1 MMTAGTAA
9 MFAGG
14 GNAMKFG
21 MDINAMFGNVVNG
34 VLQLPSGKL
43 YDLNFS
49 GVETL

>member
-1 MMTAGTAA
+1 MITAGMAA

-14 GNAMKFG
+14 GNAMKYG
-21 MDINAMFGNVVNG
+21 MDINTIFGNVVDG
-34 VLQLPSGKL
+34 ALQVPSGKL